1 MAGTF
6 PGFYQRPLVMLA
18 PLAGISDWPFRLLC
32 GRLGADACVTEMI
45 SAQGYLSAPDDSRAY
60 QEILE
65 SHPDEAPLTAQL
77 FGHEPRYFEKALRR
91 LTATGRYAGFDIN
104 MGCPAPK
111 VCGSGSGSALMKKPE
126 LARDILRASRKATG
140 LPLSVKIRLGW
151 DEGSINA
158 LDFARMAQD
167 EGLDFIT
174 LHGRTRQQQYSGKAD
189 WDAIARVR
197 ERVSI
202 PVVANGDVFT
212 WQDAREILRQTG
224 CAGVAIGRGALGNPW
239 IFRQIKQAFDGE
251 ELEETAPEEVLALAL
266 EHARMLAQWKGE
278 RHAVVEMRKHF
289 AWYVKGMRGAAKL
302 RQSINTLERLSDVE
316 DALTAWFAS
325 QAD

>member
-1 MAGTF
+1 MAGAF
-6 PGFYQRPLVMLA
+6 PLTWQRPLVMLA

-45 SAQGYLSAPDDSRAY
+45 SAQGYLCAPPSSRAY
-60 QEILE
+60 LDILE

-77 FGHEPRYFEKALRR
+77 FGHEPRYFDQALRR

-111 VCGSGSGSALMKKPE
+111 VCGGGSGCALMKNPA

-158 LDFARMAQD
+158 PMFVRMAQD
-167 EGLDFIT
+167 EGLDFLT
-174 LHGRTRQQQYSGKAD
+174 LHGRTRSQQYAGKAD
-189 WDAIARVR
+189 WEQIARVR
-197 ERVSI
+197 EGASI
-202 PVVANGDVFT
+202 PVIANGDVFT
-212 WQDAREILRQTG
+212 WQDARAILARTG

-239 IFRQIKQAFDGE
+239 IFRQIGQAFRGE
-251 ELEETAPEEVLALAL
+251 EAQETTREEVLALAL
-266 EHARMLAQWKGE
+266 EHARLLAGWKGE

-302 RQSINTLERLSDVE
+302 RLRINSMDRLSDVE
-316 DALTAWFAS
+316 DALTSWFAAS
-325 QAD
+325 AD